1 MSLRVI
7 LTLLLYVMAKRILI
21 FHTSVGLGHKSI
33 AENIGFFL
41 ERAGFEVKLA
51 DVLQVQKGT
60 LVNITTWLHQL
71 INTKTPYI
79 WKWLY
84 LNKRFTDLTL
94 SSRVR
99 VAARNHSPLKRLLDE
114 FNPDLV
120 ITTQTT
126 ASAILEYLKINHLY
140 NKPWII
146 AFSDY
151 HLHRYWLYD
160 HPDHY
165 LVNIT
170 EQKEEMIRLGI
181 PAEKISVCGMTVKP
195 LGEVDVPAVKRKLN
209 IPATNKVVLI
219 GSGSLGTGVSIEW
232 LRSLTNQILAQSK
245 DTSIV
250 IVCGKNQ
257 ALYETLENAHLP
269 DKVHIK
275 GFYKPM
281 AELYAISSIFV
292 TKPGGLTTA
301 ESLQRHLPLLI
312 THWLP
317 GQEELNIT
325 YLLANNLIIPRPEP
339 ASAEAIAHVVAQE
352 LASGN
357 VSLSLKSNPIAAQ
370 LTQAG
375 HEGEAVIHAVNSMF
389 HEV

>member
-1 MSLRVI
+1 M
-7 LTLLLYVMAKRILI
+7 KILI
-21 FHTSVGLGHKSI
+21 FHTSVGLGHKSM
-33 AENIGFFL
+33 AENIGFYL
-41 ERAGFEVKLA
+41 TRAGYEVSLA
-51 DVLQVQKGT
+51 DVLQVQQGRLVDIGT
-60 LVNITTWLHQL
+60 KLHQL
-71 INTKTPYI
+71 VNTKTPFI

-84 LNKRFTDLTL
+84 MSKLFTDLTL

-99 VAARNHSPLKRLLDE
+99 VASRNHHEMKTVIEE

-126 ASAILEYLKINHLY
+126 ASAIMEYLKVNSLY
-140 NKPWII
+140 NKPWVV

-160 HPDHY
+160 NADHY
-165 LVNIT
+165 LINIP
-170 EQKEEMIRLGI
+170 EQKDEMVKLGI
-181 PAEKISVCGMTVKP
+181 PAEKITICGMTVKP
-195 LGEVDVPAVKRKLN
+195 RPHVNVLAVKERLG
-209 IPATNKVVLI
+209 IPANNKVVLI
-219 GSGSLGTGVSIEW
+219 GSGSLGTGVSLTW
-232 LRSLTNQILAQSK
+232 LKSLTQQIKEQAPN
-245 DTSIV
+245 TSAV

-257 ALYETLENAHLP
+257 VLFETLQKAELP
-269 DKVHIK
+269 EQVKVV
-275 GFYKPM
+275 GFYQPM
-281 AELYAISSIFV
+281 AELYAISSVFV

-301 ESLQRHLPLLI
+301 EALQWHLPLLI

-325 YLLANNLIIPRPEP
+325 YLLARGLIIPRPTSPTPER
-339 ASAEAIAHVVAQE
+339 IANVVAQE

-357 VSLSLKSNPIAAQ
+357 VSLSLKSNQTSAQ

-375 HEGEAVIHAVNSMF
+375 HEGEAVIHAINSMF

>member
-1 MSLRVI
+1 MLKKV
-7 LTLLLYVMAKRILI
+7 LI
-21 FHTSVGLGHKSI
+21 FHTSVGLGHKSM
-33 AENIGFFL
+33 AENIGFYL
-41 ERAGFEVKLA
+41 MRAGYEVKLA
-51 DVLQVQKGT
+51 DVLQVQQGK
-60 LVNITTWLHQL
+60 LVAWATHLHQL
-71 INTKTPYI
+71 VNTKTPFI

-84 LNKRFTDLTL
+84 MSKLFTDLTL

-99 VAARNHSPLKRLLDE
+99 VAAHNHQKMKTVIDD

-126 ASAILEYLKINHLY
+126 ASAIMEYLKVNSLY
-140 NKPWII
+140 NKPWVV

-160 HPDHY
+160 HVDHY
-165 LVNIT
+165 LCNIP
-170 EQKEEMIRLGI
+170 EQKDEMIKLGTT
-181 PAEKISVCGMTVKP
+181 ADKITVCGMTVKP
-195 LGEVDVPAVKRKLN
+195 RPEVNVSAVKERLGILAN
-209 IPATNKVVLI
+209 NKVVLI
-219 GSGSLGTGVSIEW
+219 GSGSLGTGVS
-232 LRSLTNQILAQSK
+232 LSRLKSLTQQIIEQAPN
-245 DTSIV
+245 TSAV

-257 ALYETLENAHLP
+257 QLYETLQKAELP
-269 DKVHIK
+269 EQVKVV
-275 GFYKPM
+275 GFYQPM
-281 AELYAISSIFV
+281 VELYAIASVFV

-301 ESLQRHLPLLI
+301 EALQWHLPLLI

-325 YLLANNLIIPRPEP
+325 YLLANNLIIPRPTPPTPER
-339 ASAEAIAHVVAQE
+339 IANIVAQE

-357 VSLSLKSNPIAAQ
+357 VSLSLKSNQTSAQ

-375 HEGEAVIHAVNSMF
+375 HEGEAVIHAINSMF